1 MRINSFD
8 KVNQLYKAN
17 STNKAQKINAY
28 GGNDQ
33 VQISQMGKDFQ
44 IAKAAV
50 KNSADIRTDKV
61 DAIKKQME
69 QGTYQ
74 VSNKDV
80 ADKVVDRF
88 FDMKI

>member
-8 KVNQLYKAN
+8 KVSQLYKTN
-17 STNKAQKINAY
+17 SSSKVQKSNVHGAS
-28 GGNDQ
+28 DQ
-33 VQISQMGKDFQ
+33 VQISQTGKDFQ
-44 IAKAAV
+44 VAKAAV
-50 KNSADIRTDKV
+50 KNSSDIRTDKV
-61 DAIKKQME
+61 NAIKKQME

-74 VSNKDV
+74 ISNKEV

>member
-8 KVNQLYKAN
+8 KVSQLYKAN
-17 STNKAQKINAY
+17 STSKAQKANAY
-28 GGNDQ
+28 GGSDQ

-50 KNSADIRTDKV
+50 KNSSDIRTDKV
-61 DAIKKQME
+61 NAIKKQME

-74 VSNKDV
+74 VSNKEV

-88 FDMKI
+88 FDTKI

>member
-8 KVNQLYKAN
+8 KVNQVYKAN
-17 STNKAQKINAY
+17 AASKAQRSSAY
-28 GGNDQ
+28 GGSDQ
-33 VQISQMGKDFQ
+33 VQISQLGKDFQ
-44 IAKAAV
+44 IAKNAV
-50 KNSADIRTDKV
+50 KNSSDIRMDKV
-61 DAIKKQME
+61 EAIKKQME

-74 VSNKDV
+74 VSNKEV

>member
-8 KVNQLYKAN
+8 KVNQLYKSSA
-17 STNKAQKINAY
+17 SSKVQKSSGYA
-28 GGNDQ
+28 GSDQ

-50 KNSADIRTDKV
+50 KNSSDIRVDKV
-61 DAIKKQME
+61 NAIKKQME

-74 VSNKDV
+74 VSNKEV